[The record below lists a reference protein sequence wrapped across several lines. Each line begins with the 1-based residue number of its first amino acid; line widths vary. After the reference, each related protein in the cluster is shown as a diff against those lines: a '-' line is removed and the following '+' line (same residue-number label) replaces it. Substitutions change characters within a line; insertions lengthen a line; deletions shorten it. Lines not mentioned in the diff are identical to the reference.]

1 MTFKNYLFL
10 WDLSGSLFYKKFGIS
25 ILRFKF
31 MLMAFVLSR
40 DVELFMQGSKNA
52 SVQNLILQR
61 PETLGA
67 IIWPYQCKNWDA
79 KTRLN
84 HIAEHYSAIEDL
96 KFKIDFPLDGALKLL
111 DLSDVYKG
119 LHLVLDQPKWF
130 MREGQ
135 LVINLF
141 LDRTRILSLAFS
153 FAHESGKVVAYVG
166 AIQGRN
172 FDWSLDMNRDL
183 TKAMYAM
190 RPRDFLFEQFRTLCR
205 ALGVSKIYAVSNA
218 SRHHRASY
226 FGKKIQKGE
235 LALNYDE
242 IWIERGGIL
251 DGSDFYVLSV
261 NAQKKDIEQIPAKKR
276 SMYRRRYDF
285 LDITEV
291 KMQEICLHL
300 DSEKLLE
307 YPFSSL

>member
-10 WDLSGSLFYKKFGIS
+10 WKLSGNLFYKKFGIS
-25 ILRFKF
+25 RLRFKF
-31 MLMAFVLSR
+31 MAMAFILSK
-40 DVELFMQGSKNA
+40 DLELLLQSKKNA
-52 SVQNLILQR
+52 AAQNLISQR

-67 IIWPYQCKNWDA
+67 IIWPYQCNNWDA

-84 HIAEHYSAIEDL
+84 KIVEHYSAIEDL

-111 DLSDVYKG
+111 DLNSVYKG
-119 LHLVLDQPKWF
+119 LHIVLDQPKWF

-153 FAHESGKVVAYVG
+153 FAHKSGEVVAYVG

-172 FDWSLDMNRDL
+172 FDWSLDINRDI
-183 TKAMYAM
+183 TKAMYGM
-190 RPRDFLFEQFRTLCR
+190 RPRDFLFEKFRTFCR
-205 ALGVSKIYAVSNA
+205 ILGVSKIYAVSNA
-218 SRHHRASY
+218 SRHHLANY
-226 FGKKIQKGE
+226 FGKSIQKSE

-251 DGSDFYVLSV
+251 EDSDFYVFSL
-261 NAQKKDIEQIPAKKR
+261 NMQKKDLEQIPAKKR
-276 SMYRRRYDF
+276 SMYRRRYEF
-285 LDITEV
+285 LDITEAR
-291 KMQEICLHL
+291 MQKICVHL
-300 DSEKLLE
+300 DSDKLLE